1 LIFEQKIKNLTI
13 LFYILFSYTKNSAV
27 GFIELLK
34 TSNLDKSQIEY
45 IRTSFAKMKTKEDFL
60 RLLNKVKPMIY
71 GQKAIDFKLNQL
83 TWHANPELGG
93 KRYMEFE
100 IKKKSGSSRKIHAPV
115 NGLKALQSV
124 ISVILQ
130 CVYEP
135 TKVVNGF
142 VLGRSIYDN
151 ASWHVGSNYVYN
163 VDLKDFFPSIDQ
175 ARVWKTIQLKPFN
188 LSSRLEIANIIA
200 SIACTSI
207 EVERKDEFGNWQ
219 KVKRNVLPQ
228 GAPTSPVLTNIV
240 CQKLDYLLTAV
251 ANRFGVRYSRYADDI
266 TFSSMHSV
274 YQNESEFVKE
284 LKRIIESQNFQIKE
298 SKTRLQRQGYRMEV
312 TGLLVNDK
320 VNVQKRYVKQ
330 LRMWLY
336 YWERYGYER
345 ANEYFTEHYLKDK
358 GHVKSNLPSMASVIA
373 GKLDFLKM
381 IVGVENQLFQNL
393 KLRFD
398 NLSGNEKV
406 ETQLQNNGQSS
417 VFSDHSDVNIS
428 KKNANDEIQDAISF
442 PVYHNPRELVALLK
456 NFSVNDSALKYTT
469 HSWDAGRDA
478 NMFKDL
484 SEFIDIAQLQYNEF
498 SFELRGLSENLNG
511 KIYNFLFNKEIS
523 ESGWGDI
530 NPKKRIYF
538 GWSSPELFEACE
550 NDVSLNPEDFIL
562 PQKYQIQKH
571 GKTLQ
576 KFKHIIDVFKNEIEV
591 RDENAAL
598 ENLII
603 QKHDNY
609 LISFSAPKIL
619 NLQNKSFYTDIQ
631 WFGKALDL
639 IFEGI
644 KKYPEHPEV
653 EYSIAENN
661 AEKLVLTILHL
672 NSYKRGLSI
681 KDDKL
686 NINRG
691 DFGTIKDKLRNLCDW
706 SIESLFEEGAF
717 RINYLVSEKNIPAFE
732 NVESAQGFKH
742 ILTFYK

>member
-1 LIFEQKIKNLTI
+1 
-13 LFYILFSYTKNSAV
+13 
-27 GFIELLK
+27 
-34 TSNLDKSQIEY
+34 
-45 IRTSFAKMKTKEDFL
+45 
-60 RLLNKVKPMIY
+60 
-71 GQKAIDFKLNQL
+71 
-83 TWHANPELGG
+83 
-93 KRYMEFE
+93 
-100 IKKKSGSSRKIHAPV
+100 
-115 NGLKALQSV
+115 
-124 ISVILQ
+124 
-130 CVYEP
+130 
-135 TKVVNGF
+135 
-142 VLGRSIYDN
+142 
-151 ASWHVGSNYVYN
+151 
-163 VDLKDFFPSIDQ
+163 
-175 ARVWKTIQLKPFN
+175 
-188 LSSRLEIANIIA
+188 
-200 SIACTSI
+200 
-207 EVERKDEFGNWQ
+207 
-219 KVKRNVLPQ
+219 
-228 GAPTSPVLTNIV
+228 
-240 CQKLDYLLTAV
+240 
-251 ANRFGVRYSRYADDI
+251 
-266 TFSSMHSV
+266 
-274 YQNESEFVKE
+274 
-284 LKRIIESQNFQIKE
+284 
-298 SKTRLQRQGYRMEV
+298 
-312 TGLLVNDK
+312 
-320 VNVQKRYVKQ
+320 
-330 LRMWLY
+330 
-336 YWERYGYER
+336 
-345 ANEYFTEHYLKDK
+345 
-358 GHVKSNLPSMASVIA
+358 
-373 GKLDFLKM
+373 
-381 IVGVENQLFQNL
+381 
-393 KLRFD
+393 
-398 NLSGNEKV
+398 
-406 ETQLQNNGQSS
+406 
-417 VFSDHSDVNIS
+417 
-428 KKNANDEIQDAISF
+428 
-442 PVYHNPRELVALLK
+442 
-456 NFSVNDSALKYTT
+456 
-469 HSWDAGRDA
+469 
-478 NMFKDL
+478 MFKDL